1 MILLVTGGA
10 ASGKSAI
17 AERLAASLPA
27 GRRIYLAT
35 MAPEGEEAARRIAR
49 HRAQRAALRFETL
62 ERRRG
67 IAGAEIPDDA
77 CVLLEDLPNLVAN
90 ELFGGGDPDGI
101 GAELRALAG
110 RCRHLVMVTG
120 DLFSDGIAYPE
131 ETRAYLRRLSQA
143 NRLAAELAD
152 AVCEAVCGIPVM
164 LKGEAPCAF

>member
-1 MILLVTGGA
+1 MILLVTGGS

-35 MAPEGEEAARRIAR
+35 MAPEGAEAARRIAR
-49 HRAQRAALRFETL
+49 HRAMRSALGFETL
-62 ERRRG
+62 ERQRG
-67 IAGAEIPDDA
+67 LAGLALPPGA

-90 ELFGGGDPDGI
+90 ELFGVGDPEGI
-101 GAELRALAG
+101 EAELKDLAG

-120 DLFSDGIAYPE
+120 DLFSDGTAYE
-131 ETRAYLRRLSQA
+131 RETQAYLRRLAQV
-143 NRLAAELAD
+143 NRFAAERSD
-152 AVCEAVCGIPVM
+152 AVLEAVCGIPVM